1 MEMARFNAARD
12 RLALAMRV
20 LIVAAFLVPGF
31 IGLNRAYFVDLHPE
45 QDQCQ
50 FGDITN
56 EDYRALRARAAQQ
69 SSAKWS
75 RLGGSEDEV
84 SNGLIQRINELAGD
98 SPGIYRQLAA
108 MHAVMRQLNAHLG
121 SDRHTFYA
129 SWTSAEPPEDQKAL
143 SFTYSVPSLSL
154 SKFGLMTV
162 DERAFPSVLINW
174 RAQDL
179 QFYRAA
185 RDGDLRVA
193 VRFRDWVSD
202 FLKGPEPALS
212 STVSCLPIPPPEWAR
227 RFDDWRRRQ
236 SRSSR

>member
-1 MEMARFNAARD
+1 MARSSTALG
-12 RLALAMRV
+12 RLAPAIRV
-20 LIVAAFLVPGF
+20 LIVAALLVAGF
-31 IGLNRAYFVDLHPE
+31 IGLNRAYFVDLHSE

-56 EDYRALRARAAQQ
+56 EEYRVLRTRASQL

-84 SNGLIQRINELAGD
+84 SNGLVQRINELAGG

-108 MHAVMRQLNAHLG
+108 MHAMMRQQNAHLG
-121 SDRHTFYA
+121 SVRYTSYA
-129 SWTSAEPPEDQKAL
+129 SWKSVEPPEDQKAL

-154 SKFGLMTV
+154 TKFGLIAV
-162 DERAFPSVLINW
+162 DERVFPSILINW
-174 RAQDL
+174 RAPDM

-193 VRFRDWVSD
+193 VRFRNWISD

-212 STVSCLPIPPPEWAR
+212 LTVSCPPIPPPEWAKHT
-227 RFDDWRRRQ
+227 FPKWHAV
-236 SRSSR
+236 